1 MNYRHAFHAG
11 NHADVFKHAALTLIL
26 EHLLAKPQPLA
37 VLDTHAGV
45 GAYDLASEAAQRTGE
60 YEAGAALVF
69 GRPLAAAPA
78 YAGLLAAMNPDR
90 RLTAYPGS
98 PEIAARLLRAGD
110 RLALCELHPDDAAA
124 LKARYRGDARV
135 HVHRRDGYEAAAA
148 LVPPPERRGLV
159 LLDPPYEAP
168 DETARLIAALTA
180 GLRKWPTGIFC
191 AWYPVKD
198 HAIGDALAAS
208 ARAGGWPKPLR
219 AEFLAY
225 PLDGASM
232 AGGGLLIVNAPWKL
246 DEKLEA
252 LCRELHPILGEG
264 HGSWRVDLLPAAPA

>member
-1 MNYRHAFHAG
+1 MNYRHVFHAG
-11 NHADVFKHAALTLIL
+11 NHADVFKHAALTLVL
-26 EHLLAKPQPLA
+26 AHLAAKPQPFA

-45 GAYDLASEAAQRTGE
+45 GAYDLASEGAQATKE
-60 YEAGAALVF
+60 YAAGAGVVF

-78 YAGLLAAMNPDR
+78 YAELLAAMNPDG
-90 RLTAYPGS
+90 RLAAYPGS
-98 PEIAARLLRAGD
+98 PEIARRLLRAHD
-110 RLALCELHPDDAAA
+110 RLVLCELHPDDAAA
-124 LKARYRGDARV
+124 LKARYRGDALV

-148 LVPPPERRGLV
+148 LAPPPERRGLV
-159 LLDPPYEAP
+159 LIDPPYEAP
-168 DETARLIAALTA
+168 DETARLTAALTA

-198 HAIGDALAAS
+198 HRIGDALAAA
-208 ARAGGWPKPLR
+208 ARTGWPKPLR

-225 PLDGASM
+225 PIDGEAM
-232 AGGGLLIVNAPWKL
+232 AGGGLLILNAPWQL

-264 HGSWRVDLLPAAPA
+264 HGSWRVQIL